1 MPATNYKPQK
11 PTQCLQCGKALLQAK
26 HGRRLYCYACRQQR
40 NQQAMHR
47 FWERRRGN
55 RPPTKNC
62 NIDWETGNRLISEGL
77 DPQAIAA
84 TLNCSIHTVLSHR
97 CQMVSSRLKQAQ
109 PYRCEFYD
117 YKAQLD
123 RELMAAYTSP
133 RFSFQDTMTFDE
145 FRAWLRTDDGQAFLC
160 MAQGHD
166 DQYTDVR
173 HPDEMDSLIQKS

>member
-40 NQQAMHR
+40 NQQAMRR
-47 FWERRRGN
+47 FWERKRTANGCK
-55 RPPTKNC
+55 KNC

-97 CQMVSSRLKQAQ
+97 CQLVSSRLKQAQ

-123 RELMAAYTSP
+123 RELQAAYQSP
-133 RFSFQDTMTFDE
+133 HFTFSDTMTYDQW
-145 FRAWLRTDDGQAFLC
+145 RAWLMTPDGQAFLC
-160 MAQGHD
+160 LAQGHD
-166 DQYTDVR
+166 DR
-173 HPDEMDSLIQKS
+173 HLERRD